1 MAYKRRYVP
10 HVRLRVPV
18 VVDDVEWS
26 DHSHSR
32 QLHVSKRIR
41 RNVPSDNYDDNAL
54 DNKAA
59 YDDSAFDDKAA
70 DDDKAYNNRKVN
82 DDDKGNNEAANDDNN
97 TSRDVR

>member
-1 MAYKRRYVP
+1 MADKRRYVP

-18 VVDDVEWS
+18 VVDVVGWS
-26 DHSHSR
+26 DHAHSR
-32 QLHVSKRIR
+32 QLHGSKCVG
-41 RNVPSDNYDDNAL
+41 RNVPGDNYDDNAL

-70 DDDKAYNNRKVN
+70 DDDKGDNNRKVN
-82 DDDKGNNEAANDDNN
+82 GDDKDNNEAANDDNN